1 MMALVNRWYQV
12 LQHFITQDR
21 LTLEELELITNTT
34 SQTVKKTIQLLNEQ
48 MEHVGKIVEVSGVY
62 QLKVID
68 SKQFEVVMN
77 GSLKQQMDFNSSSK
91 RMAVLIDCFMK
102 RQDYVMI
109 DDLSELLGVS
119 RSTVNKDL
127 RNLKQLLQE
136 FNISLIGTPNKGLLL
151 QGQEADLRMLY
162 LHHAY
167 DYLEYLSLSET
178 ILLVI
183 EEISITKKLDF
194 RTAGLWKK
202 VIGLTLDRIQEG
214 NTLPTAI
221 PYYVNYFSDDAQV
234 EELRV
239 TIEESYSVTL
249 SQFEFDFLCFPLNIF
264 NNNIVDEEVADNS
277 IVHQLF
283 KSMMTTIH
291 ESVII
296 AIDEDQL
303 FKNLRAHF
311 MFLINR
317 IIFRVQ
323 TADIFGRDFRTKH
336 AFACELAEIGIRALA
351 DVLNKPQCSAE
362 IPYLAIYYELALKAD
377 TSGKFK
383 EIAIVCNTGKGTALM
398 LKRQLGNVLGPNIR
412 IAHYSEEEYQTKDL
426 NRYFAIF
433 TTIPLNKTNV
443 PTTLIKLTD
452 LFNDNWL
459 LGEWKRIIASKAASF
474 ENIHFNFKT
483 LDSQKSYEENLL
495 LMLNQLEAEKWIDGA
510 FKSYILQKSQEESA
524 VIENGIAFPHGI
536 NNQSDQ
542 IIAFIGSY
550 PEKPSIEEIELVFL
564 VAIPVD
570 LTMEAE
576 DELLSFYDTIFT
588 ISSSPSLR
596 KKVKEVVSKEE
607 YTQLLTKGE
616 V

>member
-383 EIAIVCNTGKGTALM
+383 EIAIRLQYRKRNGFDAEASARQCTGAEYSDRSLFRG
-398 LKRQLGNVLGPNIR
+398 R
-412 IAHYSEEEYQTKDL
+412 ISNEGFESL
-426 NRYFAIF
+426 FCYFY
-433 TTIPLNKTNV
+433 
-443 PTTLIKLTD
+443 
-452 LFNDNWL
+452 ND
-459 LGEWKRIIASKAASF
+459 
-474 ENIHFNFKT
+474 
-483 LDSQKSYEENLL
+483 
-495 LMLNQLEAEKWIDGA
+495 
-510 FKSYILQKSQEESA
+510 SA
-524 VIENGIAFPHGI
+524 
-536 NNQSDQ
+536 
-542 IIAFIGSY
+542 
-550 PEKPSIEEIELVFL
+550 K
-564 VAIPVD
+564 
-570 LTMEAE
+570 
-576 DELLSFYDTIFT
+576 
-588 ISSSPSLR
+588 
-596 KKVKEVVSKEE
+596 
-607 YTQLLTKGE
+607 
-616 V
+616 

>member
-202 VIGLTLDRIQEG
+202 VIGLLRFRI
-214 NTLPTAI
+214 T
-221 PYYVNYFSDDAQV
+221 
-234 EELRV
+234 
-239 TIEESYSVTL
+239 
-249 SQFEFDFLCFPLNIF
+249 
-264 NNNIVDEEVADNS
+264 
-277 IVHQLF
+277 
-283 KSMMTTIH
+283 
-291 ESVII
+291 
-296 AIDEDQL
+296 
-303 FKNLRAHF
+303 
-311 MFLINR
+311 
-317 IIFRVQ
+317 
-323 TADIFGRDFRTKH
+323 
-336 AFACELAEIGIRALA
+336 
-351 DVLNKPQCSAE
+351 
-362 IPYLAIYYELALKAD
+362 
-377 TSGKFK
+377 
-383 EIAIVCNTGKGTALM
+383 
-398 LKRQLGNVLGPNIR
+398 
-412 IAHYSEEEYQTKDL
+412 
-426 NRYFAIF
+426 
-433 TTIPLNKTNV
+433 
-443 PTTLIKLTD
+443 
-452 LFNDNWL
+452 
-459 LGEWKRIIASKAASF
+459 
-474 ENIHFNFKT
+474 
-483 LDSQKSYEENLL
+483 
-495 LMLNQLEAEKWIDGA
+495 
-510 FKSYILQKSQEESA
+510 
-524 VIENGIAFPHGI
+524 
-536 NNQSDQ
+536 
-542 IIAFIGSY
+542 
-550 PEKPSIEEIELVFL
+550 
-564 VAIPVD
+564 
-570 LTMEAE
+570 
-576 DELLSFYDTIFT
+576 
-588 ISSSPSLR
+588 
-596 KKVKEVVSKEE
+596 
-607 YTQLLTKGE
+607 
-616 V
+616 